1 MQIQEA
7 SETTGT
13 EDNAPFMTE
22 PTGDSQEN
30 IQINDGN
37 NMIDDSFQLNEIN
50 QINLDKE
57 HLNIKKKLDGSYFCP
72 YT

>member
-1 MQIQEA
+1 MMQIQEA

-37 NMIDDSFQLNEIN
+37 NLYLSTVFATNETN
-50 QINLDKE
+50 K
-57 HLNIKKKLDGSYFCP
+57 
-72 YT
+72 